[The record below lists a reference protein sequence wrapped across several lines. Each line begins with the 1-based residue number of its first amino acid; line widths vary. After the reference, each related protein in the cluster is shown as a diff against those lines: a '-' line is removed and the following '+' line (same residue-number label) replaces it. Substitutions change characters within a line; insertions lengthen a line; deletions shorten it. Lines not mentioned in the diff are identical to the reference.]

1 MTLSEEF
8 SWRHTLRDG
17 GIASTLFGIIVMAS
31 MRYNAEIW
39 HDDYPK
45 DIQERA
51 GPMSET
57 AKRQR
62 LFIVPPFFAVLIG
75 LPIYST
81 LRLKQQRGGR
91 LSLAAAFLN
100 TYGVFEIANLFD
112 LVVIDYLFLI
122 KGRPRW
128 AILPGTEDLI
138 DSYLDVSLHIKGFFK
153 GSFFGIFPCL
163 LIAWIIARTRRTSLR

>member
-8 SWRHTLRDG
+8 DWRHTLRDG
-17 GIASTLFGIIVMAS
+17 GIASALFGVIVLGS

-39 HDDYPK
+39 HDDYPR

-62 LFIVPPFFAVLIG
+62 LLIVPPFFAVLIG

-81 LRLKQQRGGR
+81 LRLKRQHGGH
-91 LSLAAAFLN
+91 LSLVAAFLN
-100 TYGVFEIANLFD
+100 TYGVFELANLFD
-112 LVVIDYLFLI
+112 LVVLDYAFLI

-128 AILPGTEDLI
+128 ALLPGTEDMI

-163 LIAWIIARTRRTSLR
+163 LIAWLLTRGGRRD

>member
-1 MTLSEEF
+1 MKLSEEF

-62 LFIVPPFFAVLIG
+62 LLIAPPFFVALIG
-75 LPIYST
+75 LPMYST
-81 LRLKQQRGGR
+81 LQLKKQHGGR

-100 TYGVFEIANLFD
+100 TYGVFAIANLFD

-128 AILPGTEDLI
+128 AILPGTEDMI
-138 DSYLDVSLHIKGFFK
+138 DSYLDVSLHVKGFFK

-163 LIAWIIARTRRTSLR
+163 LIAWRFSRNTERSER